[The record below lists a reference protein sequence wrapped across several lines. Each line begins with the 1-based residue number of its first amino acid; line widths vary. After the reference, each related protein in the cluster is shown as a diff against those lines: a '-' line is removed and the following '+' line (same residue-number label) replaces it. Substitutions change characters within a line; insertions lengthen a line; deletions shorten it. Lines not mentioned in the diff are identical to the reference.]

1 MKCIININ
9 ENNNEEVHIFAR
21 KRTKLVDEIESLV
34 ENGTKELTGY
44 SGGENYIISLGE
56 IYCFTVENNKIYAL
70 TCDNKLWIKHR
81 LYQIENMLDNRFIKI
96 NQSCI
101 MNINCISKFDAT
113 ISGTLNV
120 TLKNGYVDYVSR
132 RNVKSVKE
140 RLGVK

>member
-21 KRTKLVDEIESLV
+21 KRTRLVEEIESLV
-34 ENGTKELTGY
+34 ENGTKELIGY
-44 SGGENYIISLGE
+44 SDDEAYMLSLGE
-56 IYCFTVENNKIYAL
+56 IYCFTVENNKVYAL
-70 TCDNKLWIKHR
+70 TSDKKLWMKRR
-81 LYQIENMLDNRFIKI
+81 LYQIENMIDNRFIKI

-101 MNINCISKFDAT
+101 VNIRCISKFDVT
-113 ISGTLNV
+113 VSGTLNV
-120 TLKNGYVDYVSR
+120 RLKNGYVDYVSR

>member
-56 IYCFTVENNKIYAL
+56 IYCFTVENNKTYAL

-101 MNINCISKFDAT
+101 VNINCISKFDAT